1 MEQMLGTTIVA
12 VKRDGKT
19 VIGGDSQATLGNM
32 VFKDS
37 VVKVRK
43 IYDDRVLVGFA
54 GVVSDAFALF
64 RRLEGNLHK
73 FSGNL
78 ERAVVEI
85 AREWQSVESPIRKL
99 EASLIIAN
107 REKMYIIFGD
117 GNVAE
122 PSENFISVGSGSV
135 FALGAAK
142 ALLDNTKLSAREIVE
157 KSLGV
162 AGQYCI
168 YTNNH
173 LVIEE
178 VE

>member
-1 MEQMLGTTIVA
+1 MEELKGTTIVA

-32 VFKDS
+32 ILKDS

-43 IYDDRVLVGFA
+43 IYEDKVIVGFA
-54 GVVSDAFALF
+54 GTVSDAFALF
-64 RRLEGNLHK
+64 RRIEGNLQK

-78 ERAVVEI
+78 ERAVVEV
-85 AREWQSVESPIRKL
+85 ARDWQSLDSPLRRV
-99 EASLIIAN
+99 EASLLIAN
-107 REKMYIIFGD
+107 KDKLYLVMGD
-117 GNVAE
+117 GNIVE
-122 PSENFISVGSGSV
+122 PTEGFISIGSGSV
-135 FALGAAK
+135 YALGAVK
-142 ALLDNTKLSAREIVE
+142 ALLENTKLSAKEIVE
-157 KSLGV
+157 KSLKI

-168 YTNNH
+168 YTNDH